1 MKYNEKEYKEIE
13 ENLIYLKQV
22 KKNGN
27 SGAVYLPKCLIGLI
41 VEVIVPLKRVWA
53 LKNAEE
59 KKSKD
64 KKEEET
70 PETPNIEIPE
80 VNKTRETAGTTPEG
94 TAIHYNVN
102 VEQKEGSAIADNPKN
117 LEIGDI

>member
-70 PETPNIEIPE
+70 PDIEIPE
-80 VNKTRETAGTTPEG
+80 VNKTRETGTTPEG

-102 VEQKEGSAIADNPKN
+102 VEQKEGSAIEANPKN